1 MFRYKTTQ
9 VTSLYKLSF
18 KVEVTVL
25 VIHQTVFIVP
35 VAKLGHYM
43 ILGLHDKAFLNKIFS

>member
-25 VIHQTVFIVP
+25 VIHQTVFITP